1 MRLFDSVVLNDSWN
15 DSFKFCFEYVT
26 LWPVVCGLWPKC
38 QVPINLFAEFVA
50 LYKLYCIALY
60 YITEY
65 ERCFYIVALTCYCGV
80 RSRRNS
86 RPGTPCSR
94 RSHVSEAGTPH
105 SPTTPLSPT
114 VHSPKHVTANN
125 NSGSCPGRKRKSS
138 RGSMTSQVLITVE
151 SPVST
156 TPGGSSKRP
165 STGSFRVPV
174 GAGSRKPSCYSTTSA
189 LAHGNGVATSGSAVS
204 KSALPACTST
214 TALTASQPTRSPVKF
229 AVAGVAMLAGTS
241 ALLLSYALGGSR
253 WTLVGSTLM
262 GLGSLVFVMAI
273 CWYLANTPGDQEDE
287 RRRCESAVQIHVV
300 DERHLARLIKQ
311 GACVKN
317 VGVVWNVRTTVLIFT

>member
-1 MRLFDSVVLNDSWN
+1 MKIILHCVCVVLQNISG
-15 DSFKFCFEYVT
+15 V
-26 LWPVVCGLWPKC
+26 
-38 QVPINLFAEFVA
+38 FV
-50 LYKLYCIALY
+50 
-60 YITEY
+60 
-65 ERCFYIVALTCYCGV
+65 IVARTCYYGV
-80 RSRRNS
+80 RTRRSS
-86 RPGTPCSR
+86 RPGTPGSR
-94 RSHVSEAGTPH
+94 RSHMSEAGTPH

-114 VHSPKHVTANN
+114 VNSPKHPTAANN
-125 NSGSCPGRKRKSS
+125 TSASAPGRKRISS

-165 STGSFRVPV
+165 STGSFRVPA

-189 LAHGNGVATSGSAVS
+189 LAHGNGVPTSVSAVS

-273 CWYLANTPGDQEDE
+273 CWYLANTPGDQDDE
-287 RRRCESAVQIHVV
+287 RRRCESAVRIHVV

-317 VGVVWNVRTTVLIFT
+317 VGVV

>member
-1 MRLFDSVVLNDSWN
+1 
-15 DSFKFCFEYVT
+15 

-317 VGVVWNVRTTVLIFT
+317 VGVV